1 MKSLQSDG
9 RGVAFRMPYLSRFA
23 GYRSRPGIVKICPNW
38 LAVGGCCGQCLV
50 QAGSAIVALDSLLKK
65 VPPWPYGV

>member
-1 MKSLQSDG
+1 MRSLQSNG

-23 GYRSRPGIVKICPNW
+23 GHRSRPGIVRSARTGW
-38 LAVGGCCGQCLV
+38 LSAAVCGQCLV